1 MADPH
6 IKPEMDG
13 LDYLMVVLYR
23 LGMVISGLGLLLLA
37 ADVLGVYAFHHY
49 PLWLLALGGVLQ
61 ASSLHIYDKLIRW
74 FLANAT
80 WVGLLVI
87 VIDGGNGSWLQIFGL
102 GCLFVTLSGLAF
114 KESFCFRIPGL
125 KLVPLALALSWFALI
140 VDLPVYAGSLLF
152 PAAGLYCFLALRK
165 ARMPLHFDIGDK
177 AAYKI

>member
-23 LGMVISGLGLLLLA
+23 LGMAISGIGLLLLT
-37 ADVLGVYAFHHY
+37 ADVLGVIESHHY
-49 PLWLLALGGVLQ
+49 PIWLLALGGVLQ
-61 ASSLHIYDKLIRW
+61 ASSLHIYDKVIRW

-80 WVGLLVI
+80 WLGLLVI
-87 VIDGGNGSWLQIFGL
+87 VMDGGKGGWLQNIGL

-114 KESFCFRIPGL
+114 KESYCFHMPGL
-125 KLVPLALALSWFALI
+125 KLVPLALALSWFAL
-140 VDLPVYAGSLLF
+140 VMDLPVYTGSMLF
-152 PAAGLYCFLALRK
+152 PAAGLYFFMALRK

-177 AAYKI
+177 AAYQI

>member
-6 IKPEMDG
+6 IKPKMDG

-23 LGMVISGLGLLLLA
+23 LGMVISGFGLLLLA
-37 ADVLGVYAFHHY
+37 ADILGVYTLHHY

-61 ASSLHIYDKLIRW
+61 ASSLHIYDKVIRW

-87 VIDGGNGSWLQIFGL
+87 VIDGSQGGWLQNFGL

-114 KESFCFRIPGL
+114 KESYCFRIPGL
-125 KLVPLALALSWFALI
+125 KLVPLALAFSWFAL
-140 VDLPVYAGSLLF
+140 VVGLPVYAGSILF
-152 PAAGLYCFLALRK
+152 PAAGLYFFMALRK
-165 ARMPLHFDIGDK
+165 ALMPLHFDIGDK
-177 AAYKI
+177 AAYQI